1 MVLPR
6 DVVIVDYL
14 RSPFSK
20 GSPRAPEKDLLNGY
34 TMQEVLGMLWK
45 ELIKRN
51 KLDPELIDEA
61 ITGTGTPV
69 LEQFTF
75 GGKVATYW
83 GDLPFKV
90 ASHQTDMQCGSSFC
104 GLRSAVMSIACG
116 FSEVCLAGGVE
127 HMTHIPMGAA
137 GAITFPQK
145 MLENAP
151 EFKRFDLPFST
162 NMGYTAQ
169 KTQELYGLTREDM
182 DRCAVRSHRLCAE
195 ATRSGWLKQEMLPLS
210 ITLQDGSK
218 QIFDYDQCCRPDT
231 TMETMTA
238 LKPAYKAD
246 GTITAG
252 NASPLSAGASSML
265 IMSRE
270 KAKKL
275 GLKPMASFVSFGV
288 AGIDPTIMAAGPVPA
303 IKRSLEYANMKAK
316 DIDYWEI
323 NEAFAVVPL
332 LAQKEFGI
340 PEDKVNIHGGAMAI
354 GHPLGVSGIRLVGTL
369 ARILKEKKARYGN
382 ASMCVGGGQGIAA
395 IIKSE

>member
-1 MVLPR
+1 MKLAR

-14 RSPFSK
+14 RSPFSR
-20 GSPRAPEKDLLNGY
+20 SNPRTPDKDLLNGY

-45 ELIKRN
+45 TLLQRN
-51 KLDPELIDEA
+51 KIDPETIDEA
-61 ITGTGTPV
+61 ITGAGTPV

-83 GDLPFKV
+83 ADLPFKV

-116 FSEVCLAGGVE
+116 FSNICLAGGIE
-127 HMTHIPMGAA
+127 HMTHVPMGAA

-151 EFKRFDLPFST
+151 EFKKYDLPFST
-162 NMGYTAQ
+162 NMGFTAQ
-169 KTQELYGLTREDM
+169 KTQELYGLSRQDM
-182 DRCAVRSHRLCAE
+182 DKCAARSHKLCAE
-195 ATRSGWLKQEMLPLS
+195 STSNGWLKEEIMPLPV
-210 ITLQDGSK
+210 TLQDGSS
-218 QIFDYDQCCRPDT
+218 QLFDYDQCCRPDT
-231 TMETMTA
+231 TVEALSA
-238 LKPAYKAD
+238 LKPAYRAD

-270 KAKKL
+270 MADKL
-275 GLKPMASFVSFGV
+275 GLKPKASFVSFGV

-303 IKRSLEYANMKAK
+303 IKKSLEYAGMKAG

-332 LAQKEFGI
+332 LVQKEFALK
-340 PEDKVNIHGGAMAI
+340 EDRVNIHGGAMAI

-369 ARILKEKKARYGN
+369 ARILHEKKAQYGN

-395 IIKSE
+395 IIKAE

>member
-1 MVLPR
+1 
-6 DVVIVDYL
+6 
-14 RSPFSK
+14 
-20 GSPRAPEKDLLNGY
+20 
-34 TMQEVLGMLWK
+34 
-45 ELIKRN
+45 
-51 KLDPELIDEA
+51 
-61 ITGTGTPV
+61 
-69 LEQFTF
+69 
-75 GGKVATYW
+75 
-83 GDLPFKV
+83 
-90 ASHQTDMQCGSSFC
+90 
-104 GLRSAVMSIACG
+104 
-116 FSEVCLAGGVE
+116 
-127 HMTHIPMGAA
+127 
-137 GAITFPQK
+137 
-145 MLENAP
+145 
-151 EFKRFDLPFST
+151 
-162 NMGYTAQ
+162 
-169 KTQELYGLTREDM
+169 
-182 DRCAVRSHRLCAE
+182 
-195 ATRSGWLKQEMLPLS
+195 MLPIS
-210 ITLQDGSK
+210 VTLQDGSK
-218 QIFDYDQCCRPDT
+218 QIFDYDQCCRPET
-231 TMETMTA
+231 TLEAMSA

-288 AGIDPTIMAAGPVPA
+288 SGIDPTIMAAGPVPA
-303 IKRSLEYANMKAK
+303 IKKSLEYANMKAR

-369 ARILKEKKARYGN
+369 ARILKEKKAKYGN